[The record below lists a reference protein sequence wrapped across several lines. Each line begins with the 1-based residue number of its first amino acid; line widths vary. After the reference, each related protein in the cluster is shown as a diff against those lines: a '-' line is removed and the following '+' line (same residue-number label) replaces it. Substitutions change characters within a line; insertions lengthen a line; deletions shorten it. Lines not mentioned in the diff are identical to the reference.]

1 LAKQLPAIE
10 INTRLKQKGFQTVN
24 IPIVSQFFQILFV
37 EKRNAVIRKCFIF
50 VHGAVVCEA
59 NVNKRLQINIRQG
72 LAKKY
77 YEKGRFFLEFGT
89 AFG

>member
-1 LAKQLPAIE
+1 ME

-24 IPIVSQFFQILFV
+24 IPIVSRFFQFLFV
-37 EKRNAVIRKCFIF
+37 EKRNPAIRYCLIF
-50 VHGAVVCEA
+50 VHSAAVCEA
-59 NVNKRLQINIRQG
+59 NVNKRLQINIRSG